1 MFAFYEFFF
10 FCLFRM
16 EIIIHDLNPS
26 YLILH
31 GFMEKKLEN
40 SLEKFFMSLIFFIS
54 SLLTLIGI
62 PLTSCTFCKFLLRK
76 RITTKPYVCVDIFVC
91 VFAG

>member
-1 MFAFYEFFF
+1 
-10 FCLFRM
+10 M

-40 SLEKFFMSLIFFIS
+40 SLEKFFMSLIFFYKLFIDINWHS
-54 SLLTLIGI
+54 
-62 PLTSCTFCKFLLRK
+62 PYFMHFL
-76 RITTKPYVCVDIFVC
+76 
-91 VFAG
+91 